1 MKVKMTLFEGKAK
14 WDPARSTDEADRWYV
29 TIVGTQ
35 TVDNHTVR
43 LRLTQV

>member
-1 MKVKMTLFEGKAK
+1 MTLFEGKTK
-14 WDPARSTDEADRWYV
+14 WDPAKSTDEADRWYV

-43 LRLTQV
+43 IGL